1 MHREKLKNLAL
12 VLLCVLCVSVIP
24 VLKAVKEMP
33 STPPTT
39 AAHKTVVLSAG
50 DFHFGSGH
58 TRIST
63 LLGSCVSIT
72 LWHPRKHIGGMC
84 HYMMTERSRT
94 PDMALDGRYAT
105 EAFDMFLQQVE
116 QAGTRPSE
124 YQAKL
129 FGGAN
134 MFKDH
139 KGSSM
144 DIGARNIEYAHRLLA
159 SQHIALMAEHV
170 AGSGRRKLHFDIWNG
185 DVWLAFPEGSDAEI
199 RNSHGG

>member
-1 MHREKLKNLAL
+1 MSAKPQAPDN
-12 VLLCVLCVSVIP
+12 V
-24 VLKAVKEMP
+24 
-33 STPPTT
+33 
-39 AAHKTVVLSAG
+39 KTVVLSAG
-50 DFHFGSGH
+50 DFYFGSGH

-84 HYMMTERSRT
+84 HYMMTERNRP
-94 PDMALDGRYAT
+94 PDTALDGRYAT
-105 EAFDMFLQQVE
+105 EAFDLFLHHVE
-116 QAGTRPSE
+116 KAGTRPSE

-134 MFKDH
+134 MFKER

-170 AGSGRRKLHFDIWNG
+170 AGSGRRKLHFDIWSG
-185 DVWLAFPEGSDAEI
+185 DVWLSFPEGQGAEI
-199 RNSHGG
+199 RNGYGG